1 MYHLAIISH
10 LHKKAQAGS
19 CPLTHFQ
26 GLPCAHASPALPEN
40 MWSTPFLASARCW
53 EVFVEIRG
61 HGCLPKT
68 EGGRAPGGVVET
80 HSAQV
85 HGNWLWV
92 QCLSFTTQGQ
102 ELMLKEEEQGIRT
115 AQAPHFLIL
124 LSPGILKGNS
134 SSVYRPVSD
143 IRGNE
148 RPLDTSLAQVKAKPL
163 HLHIMARN
171 SFD

>member
-1 MYHLAIISH
+1 MAACPRE
-10 LHKKAQAGS
+10 KGAG
-19 CPLTHFQ
+19 H
-26 GLPCAHASPALPEN
+26 
-40 MWSTPFLASARCW
+40 
-53 EVFVEIRG
+53 
-61 HGCLPKT
+61 
-68 EGGRAPGGVVET
+68 PGERWRHTV
-80 HSAQV
+80 QV

-115 AQAPHFLIL
+115 AQAPDFLIL

-143 IRGNE
+143 IGGNE

-171 SFD
+171 SLD